1 MTMLVG
7 HLNMLTFSDES
18 KIKQRRKIILYIKRN
33 RGFHKH
39 YALSYAA
46 SEGFNLVNIIAQIM
60 LTDYFLDHAFAT
72 YGLKI
77 FQLTMKP
84 PYHRDDMLAR
94 VFPTV
99 TACRMATGGPAFG
112 KNQHDIL
119 CILSINIIHEKV
131 YIVLWFW
138 FLFVLICS
146 ISCILYRIATL
157 HPRVR
162 VYMLQGKLRLAERR
176 ERVSYISTHQEYGVW
191 FLIYRLSQNMD
202 PVSFGELIDDI
213 DKAFQK
219 WDIADLPAKGG
230 GDLTVPEKETNYFPY
245 PLGDENCAPSPSPR
259 PVLRRNSTENEDI
272 RLM

>member
-1 MTMLVG
+1 MLVG

-18 KIKQRRKIILYIKRN
+18 KVKQRRKIILYIKRN
-33 RGFHKH
+33 RGFHSQ
-39 YALSYAA
+39 YALYYAI
-46 SEGFNLVNIIAQIM
+46 SEVFNLVNIIAQII
-60 LTDYFLDHAFAT
+60 LTNYFLDHAFAT

-146 ISCILYRIATL
+146 ISCILYRLATL
-157 HPRVR
+157 HPNVR
-162 VYMLQGKLRLAERR
+162 VYMLQGKLRLSARR
-176 ERVSYISTHQEYGVW
+176 DRVAFISAHQSYGVW

-202 PVSFGELIDDI
+202 PVTFDEVMDDI
-213 DKAFQK
+213 DQAFQK
-219 WDIADLPAKGG
+219 WDIADMPTPNARP
-230 GDLTVPEKETNYFPY
+230 TTPIPESDYFPY
-245 PLGDENCAPSPSPR
+245 ASRDEDDEEHPR
-259 PVLRRNSTENEDI
+259 RALRRTSILNEDG